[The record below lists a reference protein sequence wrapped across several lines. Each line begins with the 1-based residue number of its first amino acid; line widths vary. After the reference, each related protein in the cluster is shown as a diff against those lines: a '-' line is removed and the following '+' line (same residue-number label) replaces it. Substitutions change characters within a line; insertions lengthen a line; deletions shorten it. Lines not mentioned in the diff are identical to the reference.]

1 MISLVMINLIDRLE
15 SKELWALLE
24 LADNESERRIK
35 SVVTMW
41 TLSLKKTKSRKS
53 KRESDE

>member
-41 TLSLKKTKSRKS
+41 TLSLKKTMSRKS